1 MASSSSSTPSAAS
14 PEGAQRGYIGKTL
27 LIEGSI
33 TGSTDLVVD
42 GRVKGS
48 ISLDSNSLTV
58 GPDGQVDAEV
68 EARDIK
74 IQGKVSGNVSARDR
88 VEISKTGSVE
98 GEVTTARIAV
108 EDGAV
113 FRGSVN
119 IANAQEPGAK
129 TAPPPRS
136 V

>member
-1 MASSSSSTPSAAS
+1 MASSSSSTPPAAS
-14 PEGAQRGYIGKTL
+14 AEGAQRGYIGKTL

-88 VEISKTGSVE
+88 VEIAKTGSVE

-119 IANAQEPGAK
+119 IANAQETGAK
-129 TAPPPRS
+129 TVPPSRS

>member
-1 MASSSSSTPSAAS
+1 MDKSAPNPSAADQ
-14 PEGAQRGYIGKTL
+14 GAQRGYIGKSL

-33 TGSTDLVVD
+33 TGAADLVVD

-48 ISLDSNSLTV
+48 ISLDANSLTV

-74 IQGKVSGNVSARDR
+74 IQGKVTGNVSARDR

-119 IANAQEPGAK
+119 IAKSQD
-129 TAPPPRS
+129 
-136 V
+136 